1 VLGIVASRLVER
13 LNRPVFVLSRNH
25 EDGMAQGSGRSIP
38 AFHLLA
44 ALESM
49 ADLFVKFG
57 GHKHA
62 AGVTLDPANVDEFR
76 ERFNAYGLA
85 HLQPEDFQPRM
96 EIDGVLELKE
106 IDEAAVNELFT
117 LAPFGHGNPPPL
129 FAALNV
135 EIAAPPVVMK
145 EKHLRVT
152 ARQNGRWLRL
162 KAWNFADRAVELG
175 QGARVDIAFALEE
188 DAYSAARGYPGWC
201 AVLRDVR
208 SAGGE
213 AGHK

>member
-1 VLGIVASRLVER
+1 
-13 LNRPVFVLSRNH
+13 
-25 EDGMAQGSGRSIP
+25 
-38 AFHLLA
+38 
-44 ALESM
+44 M

-62 AGVTLDPANVDEFR
+62 AGLTLHPAKVDEFR
-76 ERFNAYGLA
+76 ERFNAYGRA
-85 HLQPEDFQPRM
+85 HLQPEDFQPRLQ
-96 EIDGVLELKE
+96 IDAILQLNE
-106 IDEAAVNELFT
+106 IDESAVNELFT

-145 EKHLRVT
+145 EKHLRLT
-152 ARQNGRWLRL
+152 AKQNGRFLPL
-162 KAWNFADRAVELG
+162 KAWNFAGRAAELT

-188 DAYSAARGYPGWC
+188 DAYSAARGYAKWC

-208 SAGGE
+208 PVGAASPL
-213 AGHK
+213 